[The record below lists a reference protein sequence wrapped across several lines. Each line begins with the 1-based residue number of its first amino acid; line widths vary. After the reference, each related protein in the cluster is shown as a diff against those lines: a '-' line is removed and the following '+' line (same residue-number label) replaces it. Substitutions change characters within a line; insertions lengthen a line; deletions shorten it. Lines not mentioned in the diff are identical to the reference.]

1 MFATMMSLPP
11 SSDLRPFAGFSLDYP
26 AILRQ
31 VRGTLEET
39 IIALAAELPNLWR
52 DVYVR
57 TSNRSTSIVRIL
69 NGPFEYLYD
78 NYSYLEASGTVP
90 YDLSMEDRVVAVCGR
105 SAPIT
110 KRRDDYRLRGW
121 VGPTEKMY
129 SARFDKGH
137 YIAHSI
143 GGAVDRSEMNVF
155 VQRRDLNRGWS
166 QEGKQYRTM
175 EKYCVC
181 HTGTFCF
188 THPLYDDQTSIPSF
202 IEFGVLK
209 SSDEL
214 WVECF
219 DNR

>member
-1 MFATMMSLPP
+1 MSLPP
-11 SSDLRPFAGFSLDYP
+11 SFDLRPFAGFSLDYQ
-26 AILRQ
+26 AILQ
-31 VRGTLEET
+31 QARGTLEET
-39 IIALAAELPNLWR
+39 IIALAAELPRLWR
-52 DVYVR
+52 DAYVR
-57 TSNRSTSIVRIL
+57 TSNRETSMVRIL
-69 NGPFEYLYD
+69 DGSFEYLYD
-78 NYSYLEASGTVP
+78 NYSYLEVSGTVP
-90 YDLSMEDRVVAVCGR
+90 YSPTMEDRVVAVCGR
-105 SAPIT
+105 SAPIP

-166 QEGKQYRTM
+166 PEGKRYRTM

-181 HTGTFCF
+181 HPGTFCF
-188 THPLYDDQTSIPSF
+188 THPLYEDQTSIPSF

-209 SSDEL
+209 NCEEL

>member
-1 MFATMMSLPP
+1 MSLPT
-11 SSDLRPFAGFSLDYP
+11 SSDLQPFAGFNLDYQ
-26 AILRQ
+26 AILRR
-31 VRGTLEET
+31 VCGTLEET
-39 IIALAAELPNLWR
+39 IIALATELPHLWR
-52 DVYVR
+52 DAYVR

-69 NGPFEYLYD
+69 DGSFEYLYD
-78 NYSYLEASGTVP
+78 NYSYLEVSGTVP
-90 YDLSMEDRVVAVCGR
+90 YDPSKEDRVVAVFGR
-105 SAPIT
+105 SAPIP
-110 KRRDDYRLRGW
+110 KRREDYRLRGW

-166 QEGKQYRTM
+166 QEGKRYRTM
-175 EKYCVC
+175 EKFCVL
-181 HTGTFCF
+181 HPGTFCF
-188 THPLYDDQTSIPSF
+188 THPLYEDQTSIPSF
-202 IEFGVLK
+202 VEFGVLK
-209 SSDEL
+209 SCDEL